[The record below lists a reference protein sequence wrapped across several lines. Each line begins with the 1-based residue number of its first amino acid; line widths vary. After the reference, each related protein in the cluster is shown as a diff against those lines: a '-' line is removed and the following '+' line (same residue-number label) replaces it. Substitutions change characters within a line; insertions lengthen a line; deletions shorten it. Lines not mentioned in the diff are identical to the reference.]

1 MRKENEERQRKAE
14 EDVKTTTTTTT
25 TPTTTKSGV
34 KSTPRAKTV
43 RDRKMERELARLKKK
58 NEELEKER
66 AKEIEQLERVRI
78 EKENAQ
84 KVIDDLEKEKDR

>member
-1 MRKENEERQRKAE
+1 MPRRHFRL
-14 EDVKTTTTTTT
+14 
-25 TPTTTKSGV
+25 TPK
-34 KSTPRAKTV
+34 
-43 RDRKMERELARLKKK
+43 LARLKKK

-84 KVIDDLEKEKDR
+84 KVIDDLEKEKER